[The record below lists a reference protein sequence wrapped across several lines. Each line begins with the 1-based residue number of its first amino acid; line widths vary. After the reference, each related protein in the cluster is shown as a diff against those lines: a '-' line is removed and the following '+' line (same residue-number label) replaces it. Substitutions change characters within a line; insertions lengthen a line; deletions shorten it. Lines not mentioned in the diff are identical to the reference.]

1 MGNTKDTIKNVAK
14 NVAKG
19 TGKLAIKGA
28 KTMGKCTAKAL
39 VVGGKTVTC
48 ASLKAL
54 SGVVKSKAMKSVVG
68 LGLTVG
74 ALYLFGPAI
83 ITAGAIKGLALDPL
97 LGKNPNVVQSVMDT
111 VRGTNEI
118 LRSVSDPVLEG
129 VADIT
134 KGLGKDVQDLGR

>member
-14 NVAKG
+14 TVAKG

-28 KTMGKCTAKAL
+28 KTMGKCTLKAL
-39 VVGGKTVTC
+39 QIGGKTVAST
-48 ASLKAL
+48 SLKATGNL
-54 SGVVKSKAMKSVVG
+54 LNSRAMKKVLG
-68 LGLTVG
+68 IGLTVG

-83 ITAGAIKGLALDPL
+83 ITAGTIKGLALDPL

>member
-1 MGNTKDTIKNVAK
+1 MSVES
-14 NVAKG
+14 V
-19 TGKLAIKGA
+19 AIKGV
-28 KTMGKCTAKAL
+28 KTEGKY
-39 VVGGKTVTC
+39 
-48 ASLKAL
+48 SLKGFEKNGKFISKDTL
-54 SGVVKSKAMKSVVG
+54 SELGDFLKSEPIKKVLG
-68 LGLTVG
+68 IGLTVG

>member
-14 NVAKG
+14 TVAKG

-28 KTMGKCTAKAL
+28 KTMGKCTVKAL
-39 VVGGKTVTC
+39 QIGGKTVAST
-48 ASLKAL
+48 SLKATGNL
-54 SGVVKSKAMKSVVG
+54 LNSRAMKKVLG
-68 LGLTVG
+68 IGLTVG